1 MPHFV
6 LVWLNLSILG
16 LTGLLHYLQ
25 ASFASLFFFPTY
37 TCSHT

>member
-6 LVWLNLSILG
+6 LVWLSPSILG
-16 LTGLLHYLQ
+16 LTGLLYYLQ
-25 ASFASLFFFPTY
+25 ASSASLFFFPTY